1 MKTFWLFLLTIK
13 EYLLLTL
20 FIIVSLVFMFSNDN
34 TQIRFLRAVAVTTL
48 GTFQSGISAI
58 PKVFDLESENK
69 YLRET
74 NIKLSNEIAKLKEA
88 KLENLRLS
96 KLLNF
101 KSNAEIP
108 LISAKIINKT
118 LIQERNTITV
128 NAGKNDGIE
137 IDMPIITDDGLVGRI
152 VSVSDNYSL
161 GQIIL
166 NKDMRISV
174 KNQRT
179 RIDGI
184 LIYDGAGNL
193 TVGNVLKNA
202 DVNPG
207 DIFITSEY
215 SNLYPPGIPVGTVS
229 ETGNLDNLFKKI
241 NLIPQVNFNLIEE
254 VFVYKHIPSKERADL
269 EKLYNNKKK

>member
-1 MKTFWLFLLTIK
+1 MKTFWLFIGSIK

-20 FIIVSLVFMFSNDN
+20 LIVVSLVLMFSNDN
-34 TQIRFLRAVAVTTL
+34 TQIRFLRAIAVTTV

-69 YLRET
+69 YLREA
-74 NIKLSNEIAKLKEA
+74 NIKLSNEIANLKES
-88 KLENLRLS
+88 KLENLRLT

-101 KSNAEIP
+101 KSNSEIS
-108 LISAKIINKT
+108 LVSAKIINKT
-118 LIQERNTITV
+118 LIQARNTVTI
-128 NAGKNDGIE
+128 NSGRNEGIE

-152 VSVSDNYSL
+152 VSVSDNYAL
-161 GQIIL
+161 GQIVL

-179 RIDGI
+179 RVDGI

-193 TVGNVLKNA
+193 TVGNVLKNS

-241 NLIPQVNFNLIEE
+241 KLIPQVNFNLIEE
-254 VFVYKHIPSKERADL
+254 VFVYKYLPSKERADL
-269 EKLYNNKKK
+269 EKLYNKK

>member
-1 MKTFWLFLLTIK
+1 
-13 EYLLLTL
+13 
-20 FIIVSLVFMFSNDN
+20 MFSNDN
-34 TQIRFLRAVAVTTL
+34 TQIRFLRAIAVTTV
-48 GTFQSGISAI
+48 GTFQSGLSAI

-69 YLRET
+69 YLREA
-74 NIKLSNEIAKLKEA
+74 NIKLSNEIANLKES

-101 KSNAEIP
+101 KSNTEIP

-118 LIQERNTITV
+118 LIQARNTITI
-128 NAGKNDGIE
+128 NSGRYEGIE

-152 VSVSDNYSL
+152 ISVSDNYAL

-179 RIDGI
+179 RVDGI

-193 TVGNVLKNA
+193 TVGNVLKNS

-241 NLIPQVNFNLIEE
+241 KLMPQVNFNLIEE
-254 VFVYKHIPSKERADL
+254 VFVYKYLPSKEREDL
-269 EKLYNNKKK
+269 EKQFNKK

>member
-1 MKTFWLFLLTIK
+1 MKTFWLFIGSIK

-20 FIIVSLVFMFSNDN
+20 LIVVSLVLMFSNDN
-34 TQIRFLRAVAVTTL
+34 TQIRFLRAIAVTTV
-48 GTFQSGISAI
+48 GTFQSGLSAI

-69 YLRET
+69 YLREA
-74 NIKLSNEIAKLKEA
+74 NIKLSNEIANLKES

-101 KSNAEIP
+101 KSNTEIP

-118 LIQERNTITV
+118 LIQARNTITI
-128 NAGKNDGIE
+128 NSGRYEGIE

-152 VSVSDNYSL
+152 ISVSDNYAL

-179 RIDGI
+179 RVDGI

-193 TVGNVLKNA
+193 TVGNVLKNS

-241 NLIPQVNFNLIEE
+241 KLMPQVNFNLIEE
-254 VFVYKHIPSKERADL
+254 VFVYKYLPSKERADL
-269 EKLYNNKKK
+269 EKQFNKK

>member
-1 MKTFWLFLLTIK
+1 MKTFWLFIGSIK

-20 FIIVSLVFMFSNDN
+20 LIVVSLVLMFSNDN
-34 TQIRFLRAVAVTTL
+34 TQIRFLRAIAVTTV
-48 GTFQSGISAI
+48 GTFQSGLSAI

-69 YLRET
+69 YLREA
-74 NIKLSNEIAKLKEA
+74 NIKLSNEIANLKES

-101 KSNAEIP
+101 KSNTEMP
-108 LISAKIINKT
+108 LVSAKIINKT
-118 LIQERNTITV
+118 LIQARNTITI
-128 NAGKNDGIE
+128 NSGRYEGIE

-152 VSVSDNYSL
+152 ISVSDNYAL

-179 RIDGI
+179 RVDGI

-193 TVGNVLKNA
+193 TVGNVLKNS

-241 NLIPQVNFNLIEE
+241 KLIPQVNFNLIEE
-254 VFVYKHIPSKERADL
+254 VFVYKYLPSKERADL
-269 EKLYNNKKK
+269 EKQFNKK

>member
-1 MKTFWLFLLTIK
+1 MKTFWLFIGSIK

-20 FIIVSLVFMFSNDN
+20 LIVVSLVLMFSNDN
-34 TQIRFLRAVAVTTL
+34 TQIRFLRAIAVTTV

-69 YLRET
+69 YLREV
-74 NIKLSNEIAKLKEA
+74 NIKLSNEIANLKES

-101 KSNAEIP
+101 KSNTEIP

-118 LIQERNTITV
+118 LIQARNTITI
-128 NAGKNDGIE
+128 NSGRSEGIE

-152 VSVSDNYSL
+152 ISVSDNYAL

-179 RIDGI
+179 RVDGI

-193 TVGNVLKNA
+193 TVGNVLKNS

-241 NLIPQVNFNLIEE
+241 KLIPQVNFNLIEE
-254 VFVYKHIPSKERADL
+254 VFVYKYLPSKERADL
-269 EKLYNNKKK
+269 EKQFNKK

>member
-1 MKTFWLFLLTIK
+1 MKTFWLFLRSIK

-20 FIIVSLVFMFSNDN
+20 FIILSLILMFSNDN

-74 NIKLSNEIAKLKEA
+74 NIKLANEIAKLKEA

-96 KLLNF
+96 KLLAF
-101 KSNAEIP
+101 KSGAEIP

-118 LIQERNTITV
+118 LIQARNTVTI
-128 NAGKNDGIE
+128 NAGRNDGVE

-152 VSVSDNYSL
+152 VSVSDNYAL

-179 RIDGI
+179 RVDGI

-229 ETGNLDNLFKKI
+229 ETGNLDNLFKRIK
-241 NLIPQVNFNLIEE
+241 LIPQVNFNLIEE
-254 VFVYKHIPSKERADL
+254 VFVYKFIPSKERADL
-269 EKLYNNKKK
+269 EKLYNKKR